1 MKSLYQ
7 EAKEAI
13 KPMKIGDLVTIDKP
27 ENVAYY
33 RKFLNE
39 IAAREG
45 KKFTTKTVG
54 DKLHIVRVEYFNI
67 INKINE

>member
-13 KPMKIGDLVTIDKP
+13 KPMKIGTIDKP